1 MSACYQ
7 VEFIYGGPA
16 LWFGI
21 AAVLLLFVS
30 FLVLWGGWVRG
41 VVAALVQFQSAGK
54 VLTHA
59 VTMFPSGDVRRELI
73 PVLAVIATHVAFK
86 RITEPVTAHVD
97 GVHDMI

>member
-1 MSACYQ
+1 MLPSG
-7 VEFIYGGPA
+7 VH
-16 LWFGI
+16 LWGSS
-21 AAVLLLFVS
+21 FVVWNS
-30 FLVLWGGWVRG
+30 CCPVVVCIFLGASGWVGGWVRG
-41 VVAALVQFQSAGK
+41 VVATLVQFQSAGK

-86 RITEPVTAHVD
+86 GITEPVTAHVD